1 MSSHATSAQNHQRLE
16 HASRLHCKR
25 RKQWSLCEVLPGR
38 GHGAARLDIDLPLRT
53 PDIVG
58 FGIQYLVGDA
68 TRPHDVYNFL
78 TFECVRLAA
87 KATKLISGIGRPCV
101 RQFSSSAGHT
111 YLACRL
117 MVRSRTASPL
127 CLGTETNRLW
137 PGRRPRRVSGPTVRR
152 VASSSMLDSRVVR
165 KGGSRREHLSLLLLS
180 ALRRQP
186 FDEAAGRR
194 GQWGGEVGV
203 LRPLLFT
210 RGNRARRYPARRTRS
225 AKAAG
230 HGRRRQ
236 AGQAGLKA
244 VMVQLPSGRPVPF
257 GPAALERNLTDVQDG
272 VERRGWHSYAYHKF
286 VVCDFNHPDP

>member
-1 MSSHATSAQNHQRLE
+1 MQIDYIASGESNGLFVKLYRGEDMVLLASILTYLYAHRISSAL
-16 HASRLHCKR
+16 ASSIL
-25 RKQWSLCEVLPGR
+25 L
-38 GHGAARLDIDLPLRT
+38 
-53 PDIVG
+53 
-58 FGIQYLVGDA
+58 A

-152 VASSSMLDSRVVR
+152 VASSSMLDLPVVR

-203 LRPLLFT
+203 LRPLLFV
-210 RGNRARRYPARRTRS
+210 RGNRARRYPA
-225 AKAAG
+225 
-230 HGRRRQ
+230 
-236 AGQAGLKA
+236 
-244 VMVQLPSGRPVPF
+244 
-257 GPAALERNLTDVQDG
+257 
-272 VERRGWHSYAYHKF
+272 
-286 VVCDFNHPDP
+286 